1 MSTDFLDNSYS
12 SNFKSPSQNKVQS
25 FLNDLRTL
33 LNTYDVKLYS
43 HDCEVYIKGQGYI
56 GYLEDNV
63 ETVEIVEGEE
73 TLYSS
78 YKSITSDDWLLF
90 LF

>member
-1 MSTDFLDNSYS
+1 MTTTGFSEIDYSQFGSSTDE
-12 SNFKSPSQNKVQS
+12 KVKQ

-33 LNTYDVKLYS
+33 LDKHNVKLYS
-43 HDCEVYIKGQGYI
+43 HECEVYIEGQGYI

-63 ETVEIVEGEE
+63 ETVDIVEGEE

-78 YKSITSDDWLLF
+78 QKSITIDQ
-90 LF
+90 

>member
-1 MSTDFLDNSYS
+1 MSTESLDNSYS
-12 SNFKSPSQNKVQS
+12 TSFSSTSQNKVQN

-33 LNTYDVKLYS
+33 LNKYDVKLYS
-43 HDCEVYIKGQGYI
+43 HECEVYIKGQGYI

-78 YKSITSDDWLLF
+78 YRSIASEV
-90 LF
+90 

>member
-1 MSTDFLDNSYS
+1 MSTESLDNSYS
-12 SNFKSPSQNKVQS
+12 TSFSSTSQNKVQN

-33 LNTYDVKLYS
+33 LNKYDVKLYS
-43 HDCEVYIKGQGYI
+43 HECEVYIKGQGYI

-78 YKSITSDDWLLF
+78 YRSIASEVWF
-90 LF
+90 